1 MKKSRAVIV
10 TALVSSATLV
20 LAACSTADKS
30 ATSTSSSPSSA
41 ASSAASGAP
50 SSASGGAASSG
61 AATSGPA
68 SSAAS
73 SSGGAKPGADPVY
86 TRPKVETSPNITIA
100 VEENVHDYNN
110 NTSAANN
117 FSNSQMTALVQ
128 PSVFLTDPS
137 SKLSLDGDL
146 MTSATLTSTS
156 PQVVVY
162 KINPKAVWSD
172 GTKVSCS
179 DFYLSWLQATS
190 KAKSGDGLAFDPA
203 GTSGYDQM
211 KAPVCS
217 DGGATVTTTYTTPFA
232 DWRAVFG
239 PMVPAHVVEK
249 DSGVADVTKLKD
261 TDTTGDVVKFAA
273 TFIKD
278 FKGFNAKADLSAG
291 PFALKSLS
299 DDQVVMVRND
309 KYWGN
314 PAGPDSLTLVTNSDG
329 QSEVQALQNGEVQVI
344 SPQPDAALASQL
356 KTSPDITFNA
366 YAGATYEHLDFNMS
380 NKLFQ
385 GATGLALRQAFF
397 SCVDRTDIIKKLVL
411 GVNEKTQPLGNV
423 IFLPSEASYKDD
435 YSDFKAADVAKA
447 KSTMEAAGWKLGSD
461 GIYALADGTK
471 ATFRLGHK
479 VIDNREKIAQLVAG
493 SCKKAGINVKDDQ
506 DAKFNSDRLPK
517 SDFDMAL
524 FAWVGTAY
532 KSGGFGN
539 YTTGGGGNYNKLTD
553 PTVDKLF
560 KASNVE
566 LDQTKRDTINQQL
579 DQAIAKTYSTFPL
592 YQFSDMVA
600 QTKTLS
606 PALTYVGSFGGPFWN
621 AQEWVYKQ

>member
-1 MKKSRAVIV
+1 MKKSRAVVV

-30 ATSTSSSPSSA
+30 STMTSSSSSTTSSIASAAGSGGSAPTSSA
-41 ASSAASGAP
+41 PASI
-50 SSASGGAASSG
+50 SGGSASSG
-61 AATSGPA
+61 GDA
-68 SSAAS
+68 
-73 SSGGAKPGADPVY
+73 VY
-86 TRPKVETSPNITIA
+86 VRPKVVASPNISVA

-110 NTSAANN
+110 NTAAANN
-117 FSNSQMTALVQ
+117 LSNSQMTAMVQ

-137 SKLSLDGDL
+137 SKLLLDGDL
-146 MTSATLTSTS
+146 MKSVELTSTK
-156 PQVVVY
+156 PQTVVY
-162 KINPKAVWSD
+162 KLNPKAVWSD
-172 GTKVSCS
+172 GVPVSCK
-179 DFYLSWLQATS
+179 DFYLSWLQAAST
-190 KAKSGDGLAFDPA
+190 AKSTDGLAFDPA

-211 KAPVCS
+211 NAPVCS
-217 DGGATVTTTYTTPFA
+217 DNGETITTTYSTPFA
-232 DWRAVFG
+232 DWRSVFG

-249 DSGVADVTKLKD
+249 DSGVADVTKLKA
-261 TDTTGDVVKFAA
+261 TDTKGDVVKFAA

-291 PFALKSLS
+291 PFALKSLT

-314 PAGPDSLTLVTNSDG
+314 PAGPDSLTLVTNNNG
-329 QSEVQALQNGEVQVI
+329 QSEVQALQNGEVQAI

-356 KTSPDITFNA
+356 KTSQDVTFNA

-397 SCVDRTDIIKKLVL
+397 SCVDRSDIIKKLVA

-435 YSDFKAADVAKA
+435 WSLFKSADDAKA
-447 KSTMEAAGWKLGSD
+447 KSIMEAAGWKLGSD
-461 GIYALADGTK
+461 GIYALSDGTK
-471 ATFRLGHK
+471 ASFHIGHK

-493 SCKKAGINVKDDQ
+493 SCKKAGIDVKDDQ

-539 YTTGGGGNYNKLTD
+539 YTTGGGGDYNKLSD

-566 LDQTKRDTINQQL
+566 LDPAKRDAINDQL
-579 DQAIAKTYSTFPL
+579 DEAIAKTYSTLPL
-592 YQFSDMVA
+592 YQFTDMVA

-606 PALTYVGSFGGPFWN
+606 PDLTYVGSFGGPFWN
-621 AQEWVYKQ
+621 ANEWVYKQ